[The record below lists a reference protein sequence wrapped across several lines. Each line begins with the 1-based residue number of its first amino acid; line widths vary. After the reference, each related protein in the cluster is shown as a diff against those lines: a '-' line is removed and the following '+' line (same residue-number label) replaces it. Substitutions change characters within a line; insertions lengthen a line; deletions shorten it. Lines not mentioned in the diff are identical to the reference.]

1 MAGIFVE
8 IESDIK
14 KLKQLKAEIDAVKK
28 SLKQINI
35 KVDIDIA
42 KGMEVQLKSLIGQ
55 YDELVRKIGEAEGK
69 IMLSS
74 QRINKSAETVIKAQE
89 QITKSA
95 SGQGTANVQGA
106 SGGNSA
112 AETAQTASVQAQA
125 KAYDEL
131 AAEINKILGTREANI
146 KRMLEEQNAIR
157 LINEEI
163 KKLQKMQGTSSS
175 SAVQNRI
182 AQLNDSLLTHK
193 AALTEVRQALS
204 NNAKLDNTAA
214 TSMNAL
220 SQSLSRMRI
229 AYRELTEEER
239 SSPFGQELLASI
251 QQADAKIKQLDA
263 SIGNHQRNV
272 GNYASG
278 WNGLN
283 MSIQQIGR
291 ELPSLAM
298 GWNTFFLAISNNLPI
313 LTDEIKRAK
322 DEYNN
327 LKKSGREATPVWKQ
341 VVSSLISWQTAL
353 TVGITLLTLYGDE
366 LINWV
371 SGLFGADS
379 AQKKL
384 NESIKEFNQTLQQG
398 QTEARLL
405 FDAVKRTEEG
415 TQGRAEA
422 IRRINEEYGKYLPN
436 LLSERSSLND
446 LEDAYRTVTE
456 AIKENVAAKMQSQ
469 AIEEIAGES
478 IKKQA
483 DALTKMRDISRG
495 ILGKDKGSS
504 AMDIV
509 QSLTEDFRKAGYSIE
524 ETWRGVSAKLQYDF
538 GARTLP
544 GSFYETLEDYVKS
557 VYNSNKEIEAI
568 QERYN
573 PFFNKE
579 KADEAIIQ
587 NKTYWEEV
595 KRQAQSVLDSIESS
609 TLKKLT
615 EGNITGIPEEIA
627 QKYKQAQEDIQ
638 KANKELSAYGSSSGQ
653 NEQYNAI
660 LTQPSR
666 IDELEQRQAQ
676 ERIRQQIDLE
686 NQVEQAR
693 IDAMA
698 DGSEKVLAQRNLDNK
713 KELEAIERQK
723 EEYKQKVIQM
733 QKEVFD
739 AQEELKAKQN
749 PYYKKKSFDSSSV
762 SVDTSMF
769 DTIYGFTQEK
779 QSNERL
785 QKEREAMNSYLQE
798 YGTYQ
803 QKKYAINEKYT
814 RLIENATT
822 KGEKLSLGKEW
833 DKELTDLEIKAGN
846 TSNAIIALFGDMS
859 DKSLK
864 ELEDLATN
872 GQNALEFIKN
882 GQWDATTGARLG
894 ITEEE
899 FKRWQESPELI
910 KQAGDALKEVKG
922 QADVL
927 QPSFVKVKQG
937 IEQFFNAGNDSK
949 KLQESLSLI
958 NEGVNEIMSSVGF
971 LSDTFSNLGDSFG
984 GVFSGIA
991 EGMNVAMDAVNSAM
1005 QGAQAGAML
1014 GPIGAAAGGAIG
1026 LVSSLAGA
1034 IAKIHDKKNEK
1045 RIQKLQDQIDTLD
1058 KSYDKLGRSIEKAYS
1073 TDASKLIEDQNKVL
1087 EQQKILIQQQIA
1099 EEEDKKKTDND
1110 RIKEWQQQI
1119 DEIDQALEDN
1129 KEKAE
1134 DVIFG
1139 EDIQS
1144 AIENFASA
1152 YAEAWANGEDRAESA
1167 KETVKKMMQ
1176 QMVTESIK
1184 AAIKSSKRMEEIR
1197 QKLKEFYAD
1206 NVLTGWEQD
1215 YIYGL
1220 AEKLQHEL
1228 DSQFGWADDLFKTD
1242 DVQEQSATSR
1252 GFQTMSQDTADE
1264 LNGRF
1269 TALYESNLRLETTGT
1284 QQTIAI
1290 TELKGS
1296 IAGLVS
1302 QAQGVYNIAD
1312 NVRDILAD
1320 SYLELVQISENTGE
1334 IIKPIKQM
1342 QLDIAEVKR
1351 NTSKL

>member
-1 MAGIFVE
+1 M
-8 IESDIK
+8 DN
-14 KLKQLKAEIDAVKK
+14 Q
-28 SLKQINI
+28 
-35 KVDIDIA
+35 
-42 KGMEVQLKSLIGQ
+42 VQWDK
-55 YDELVRKIGEAEGK
+55 EA
-69 IMLSS
+69 
-74 QRINKSAETVIKAQE
+74 R
-89 QITKSA
+89 
-95 SGQGTANVQGA
+95 VQ
-106 SGGNSA
+106 
-112 AETAQTASVQAQA
+112 
-125 KAYDEL
+125 
-131 AAEINKILGTREANI
+131 
-146 KRMLEEQNAIR
+146 
-157 LINEEI
+157 
-163 KKLQKMQGTSSS
+163 
-175 SAVQNRI
+175 
-182 AQLNDSLLTHK
+182 
-193 AALTEVRQALS
+193 
-204 NNAKLDNTAA
+204 
-214 TSMNAL
+214 
-220 SQSLSRMRI
+220 
-229 AYRELTEEER
+229 
-239 SSPFGQELLASI
+239 
-251 QQADAKIKQLDA
+251 
-263 SIGNHQRNV
+263 
-272 GNYASG
+272 
-278 WNGLN
+278 
-283 MSIQQIGR
+283 
-291 ELPSLAM
+291 
-298 GWNTFFLAISNNLPI
+298 
-313 LTDEIKRAK
+313 RAK
-322 DEYNN
+322 D
-327 LKKSGREATPVWKQ
+327 LFMSG
-341 VVSSLISWQTAL
+341 
-353 TVGITLLTLYGDE
+353 
-366 LINWV
+366 
-371 SGLFGADS
+371 
-379 AQKKL
+379 
-384 NESIKEFNQTLQQG
+384 FNCSQS
-398 QTEARLL
+398 
-405 FDAVKRTEEG
+405 V
-415 TQGRAEA
+415 
-422 IRRINEEYGKYLPN
+422 
-436 LLSERSSLND
+436 
-446 LEDAYRTVTE
+446 
-456 AIKENVAAKMQSQ
+456 VAAF
-469 AIEEIAGES
+469 
-478 IKKQA
+478 A
-483 DALTKMRDISRG
+483 DL
-495 ILGKDKGSS
+495 
-504 AMDIV
+504 
-509 QSLTEDFRKAGYSIE
+509 
-524 ETWRGVSAKLQYDF
+524 
-538 GARTLP
+538 
-544 GSFYETLEDYVKS
+544 
-557 VYNSNKEIEAI
+557 
-568 QERYN
+568 
-573 PFFNKE
+573 
-579 KADEAIIQ
+579 
-587 NKTYWEEV
+587 
-595 KRQAQSVLDSIESS
+595 
-609 TLKKLT
+609 
-615 EGNITGIPEEIA
+615 
-627 QKYKQAQEDIQ
+627 
-638 KANKELSAYGSSSGQ
+638 
-653 NEQYNAI
+653 
-660 LTQPSR
+660 
-666 IDELEQRQAQ
+666 
-676 ERIRQQIDLE
+676 
-686 NQVEQAR
+686 
-693 IDAMA
+693 
-698 DGSEKVLAQRNLDNK
+698 
-713 KELEAIERQK
+713 
-723 EEYKQKVIQM
+723 
-733 QKEVFD
+733 
-739 AQEELKAKQN
+739 
-749 PYYKKKSFDSSSV
+749 
-762 SVDTSMF
+762 
-769 DTIYGFTQEK
+769 YGFTQEK